1 MKNWLMIFSLLASLL
16 IGVSPVLAD
25 AAPGDVIVTLG
36 EDLSEE
42 QKNKL
47 LEEMG
52 VSQEI
57 EPIIVTNKEEHQYL
71 GQYISKAQIGTRALS
86 SSKITIGE
94 KDSGLTVTTNNITW
108 VSEEMYVNSLV
119 TAGVKDAE
127 VYITAPF
134 EVSGTAALT
143 GLIKAYEITANIE
156 IPEEQK
162 QVANEEM
169 VQSAQLGEKF
179 GVEKATE
186 LMTRIKEEIAQNPP
200 KTEQELRT
208 LIEKVAADLGITLT
222 EEELQSLISLFNKMK
237 ELNIDWNQVQDQLEQ
252 ARNNLDEFLNRE
264 ETKSF
269 IQSFI
274 DFLLTIV
281 DGIKNMLSK

>member
-1 MKNWLMIFSLLASLL
+1 MKNWLVIFSVIVSLL
-16 IGVSPVLAD
+16 IFKSTVFAD
-25 AAPGDVIVTLG
+25 AVPGDVIVTLG

-47 LEEMG
+47 LEEME
-52 VSQEI
+52 VSKEI
-57 EPIIVTNKEEHQYL
+57 KPIIVTNEEEHQYL

-86 SSKITIGE
+86 SSKITIGN
-94 KDSGLTVTTNNITW
+94 KDSGLTVTANNITW
-108 VSEEMYVNSLV
+108 VSEEMYVNALV

-127 VYITAPF
+127 VYVTAPF
-134 EVSGTAALT
+134 DVSGTAALT
-143 GLIKAYEITANIE
+143 GLIKAYEITTNIK

-169 VQSAQLGEKF
+169 VRSAQLGEKF

-200 KTEQELRT
+200 QTEQDLRE

-222 EEELQSLISLFNKMK
+222 EEEMQSLIDLFNKMK
-237 ELNIDWNQVQDQLEQ
+237 NLNIDWNQVQDQLEQ